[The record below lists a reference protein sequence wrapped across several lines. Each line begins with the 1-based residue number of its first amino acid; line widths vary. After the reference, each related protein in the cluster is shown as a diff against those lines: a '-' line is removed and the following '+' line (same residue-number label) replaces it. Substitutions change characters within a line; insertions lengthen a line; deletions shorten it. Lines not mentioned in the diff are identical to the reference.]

1 MKTFKMWVYH
11 KTEDPQIISSD
22 EQKDYESKGWSDSPA
37 KFIKTTDF
45 GIDPDD
51 AMAVQGLGDTIEG
64 VKNMANGAINID
76 IMDKKQ
82 LEAYAKLNFSVDID
96 RRKGIKS
103 LRKEV
108 HALINK

>member
-1 MKTFKMWVYH
+1 MSLRAG
-11 KTEDPQIISSD
+11 QIPPLNSLKPLIS
-22 EQKDYESKGWSDSPA
+22 GL
-37 KFIKTTDF
+37 T
-45 GIDPDD
+45 PDD